1 MFRYV
6 KMLTAL
12 ASVINLAAVSVERLG
27 NDDRDSDNEDV
38 VVADGQEVKVKVIM
52 MLTINIQTIVSVV
65 RCICCCLFTRQVF
78 YLYKL
83 NCLQVLLCK
92 TQLRRS
98 LSLIPKKCWNNFSN
112 WFQIFLHFVWTAG
125 SGENLSK
132 QFNKMRI
139 VGLSDKY
146 LFCMGERE

>member
-1 MFRYV
+1 
-6 KMLTAL
+6 MLTAL

-92 TQLRRS
+92 L
-98 LSLIPKKCWNNFSN
+98 NN
-112 WFQIFLHFVWTAG
+112 
-125 SGENLSK
+125 
-132 QFNKMRI
+132 
-139 VGLSDKY
+139 
-146 LFCMGERE
+146 

>member
-65 RCICCCLFTRQVF
+65 RCIYCCLFTRQVF

-92 TQLRRS
+92 L
-98 LSLIPKKCWNNFSN
+98 NN
-112 WFQIFLHFVWTAG
+112 
-125 SGENLSK
+125 
-132 QFNKMRI
+132 
-139 VGLSDKY
+139 
-146 LFCMGERE
+146 